1 MHSLLLPPHIAFIEG
16 VGGPELM
23 MILFVVLLLF
33 GGEKL
38 PEFAR
43 GFGKAM
49 REFRKAA
56 GNVEDEFKR
65 AIDDV
70 ERNAAIDLHLDKQRT
85 APRQIPVPPTVPPPT
100 YDATQRD
107 DSFPPTHDD
116 PNPSDRTPP
125 QRADD
130 APSDS
135 TPN

>member
-1 MHSLLLPPHIAFIEG
+1 MHSLLLTPHTAFIEG

-85 APRQIPVPPTVPPPT
+85 PPRQIPMPPAVTPPT
-100 YDATQRD
+100 YDAAQRN

-116 PNPSDRTPP
+116 PNPSDKTSA

-130 APSDS
+130 TPGS

>member
-1 MHSLLLPPHIAFIEG
+1 MNSSLLTLPIAFIEG

-56 GNVEDEFKR
+56 NNVEGEFKR

-70 ERNAAIDLHLDKQRT
+70 ERNAAIDVHLEDT
-85 APRQIPVPPTVPPPT
+85 AGRPQAVPPPT
-100 YDATQRD
+100 YESKRTQSGSPSPDAPHQ
-107 DSFPPTHDD
+107 
-116 PNPSDRTPP
+116 SDRTASERDGVPTSRP
-125 QRADD
+125 
-130 APSDS
+130 
-135 TPN
+135 TN

>member
-1 MHSLLLPPHIAFIEG
+1 MTLALLPPHIAFIEG

-43 GFGKAM
+43 GLGKTM

-56 GNVEDEFKR
+56 SNVEDEFKR

-70 ERNAAIDLHLDKQRT
+70 ERNAAIDINLDDQPART
-85 APRQIPVPPTVPPPT
+85 QAQQATRVPLPPN
-100 YDATQRD
+100 ATPKTEA
-107 DSFPPTHDD
+107 SPAKP
-116 PNPSDRTPP
+116 
-125 QRADD
+125 ADN
-130 APSDS
+130 AA
-135 TPN
+135 TEANAAK

>member
-1 MHSLLLPPHIAFIEG
+1 MYAPSFTTHLAFIEG
-16 VGGPELM
+16 LGGPELM

-43 GFGKAM
+43 GLGKTM

-56 GNVEDEFKR
+56 SNVEDEFKR

-70 ERNAAIDLHLDKQRT
+70 ERNAAGEAHLDDT
-85 APRQIPVPPTVPPPT
+85 PAPRHAVPPPT
-100 YDATQRD
+100 YASQ
-107 DSFPPTHDD
+107 SKAPPSPHHDN
-116 PNPSDRTPP
+116 PNPSDQTPP
-125 QRADD
+125 ERRAAA
-130 APSDS
+130 APSD

>member
-1 MHSLLLPPHIAFIEG
+1 MHPPLLTTYIAFIEG

-56 GNVEDEFKR
+56 GNVEGEFKR

-70 ERNAAIDLHLDKQRT
+70 ERNATIDVHLEDT
-85 APRQIPVPPTVPPPT
+85 AARPHAGPPPA
-100 YDATQRD
+100 YESKHTQ
-107 DSFPPTHDD
+107 SLPPS
-116 PNPSDRTPP
+116 PGGPQQSDRTASKTDGSP
-125 QRADD
+125 ASGT
-130 APSDS
+130 A
-135 TPN
+135 N

>member
-1 MHSLLLPPHIAFIEG
+1 MSPALFSPHIAFIEG

-70 ERNAAIDLHLDKQRT
+70 ERNAAIDIHLENKS
-85 APRQIPVPPTVPPPT
+85 APPPRAAHPS
-100 YDATQRD
+100 YPSYAPQSPDPL
-107 DSFPPTHDD
+107 SPSHDN

-130 APSDS
+130 APSS
-135 TPN
+135 GTPK

>member
-1 MHSLLLPPHIAFIEG
+1 MTLALLSPHIAFIEG

-43 GFGKAM
+43 GLGKTM

-56 GNVEDEFKR
+56 SNVEDEFKR

-70 ERNAAIDLHLDKQRT
+70 ERNAAIDINL
-85 APRQIPVPPTVPPPT
+85 
-100 YDATQRD
+100 
-107 DSFPPTHDD
+107 DD
-116 PNPSDRTPP
+116 PPSPTRTPA
-125 QRADD
+125 QRATRVPLPQHATSQPEVTPAKPADN
-130 APSDS
+130 AATEANSDK
-135 TPN
+135 

>member
-1 MHSLLLPPHIAFIEG
+1 MNHALLSTHIAFIEG

-33 GGEKL
+33 GGGKL

-56 GNVEDEFKR
+56 NNVEGEFKR

-70 ERNAAIDLHLDKQRT
+70 ERNAAIDIHLENKS
-85 APRQIPVPPTVPPPT
+85 APPSRVPPSSYPSYAPQPP
-100 YDATQRD
+100 
-107 DSFPPTHDD
+107 DSLSPSHDN
-116 PNPSDRTPP
+116 PNPSDQTPP
-125 QRADD
+125 KRAND
-130 APSDS
+130 APTSG
-135 TPN
+135 TPD

>member
-1 MHSLLLPPHIAFIEG
+1 MSPALFSPHIAFIEG

-70 ERNAAIDLHLDKQRT
+70 ERNAAIDIHLENKS
-85 APRQIPVPPTVPPPT
+85 APPSRAAHPSYPSYAPQPPAPLPP
-100 YDATQRD
+100 
-107 DSFPPTHDD
+107 SHDN
-116 PNPSDRTPP
+116 PSPSDRTPA
-125 QRADD
+125 QHADD
-130 APSDS
+130 APSS
-135 TPN
+135 GTAK

>member
-1 MHSLLLPPHIAFIEG
+1 MHSPSLTTHIAFIEG

-70 ERNAAIDLHLDKQRT
+70 ERNAAIDVHLEDKPTRVHAVPTSAPAAAAQRT
-85 APRQIPVPPTVPPPT
+85 GSLSPTADAAHRGDRSPPE
-100 YDATQRD
+100 
-107 DSFPPTHDD
+107 
-116 PNPSDRTPP
+116 
-125 QRADD
+125 RA
-130 APSDS
+130 SDS
-135 TPN
+135 HSSEAPN

>member
-1 MHSLLLPPHIAFIEG
+1 MHSPFLSIPLAFIDG
-16 VGGPELM
+16 IGGPELM

-43 GFGKAM
+43 GLGKTM

-70 ERNAAIDLHLDKQRT
+70 ERNATVDVHLDDKP
-85 APRQIPVPPTVPPPT
+85 APRPIPAPAPTPSTPAAQHP
-100 YDATQRD
+100 
-107 DSFPPTHDD
+107 DSFPPSHDD

-130 APSDS
+130 APSS
-135 TPN
+135 GTPN